1 MGLFGMCV
9 GLAGAI
15 GALWVVRKW
24 RERQWGYCRSTKRLD
39 GQTVIITGSQGIT
52 FIYLM
57 L

>member
-1 MGLFGMCV
+1 MCV